1 MNYNKENMKHNI
13 SFWGL
18 SLLLT
23 AMITTSCGKQANTP
37 AKSATHN
44 GAAVENTKIAYVD
57 VDSLMKK
64 YQYCIDYA
72 AILKKKTETI
82 QNTLSS
88 KGLALQKQAAEFQSK
103 VQSGAYTRE
112 QAEQTQNSL
121 QTKQMQLQNLQQSL
135 ASEYEKLQTKYN
147 NALRDSLQGFLK
159 TYNKTYGYTFI
170 ISKAGDNILLADEKY
185 NITEDVLKGLNK
197 RYKPGK
203 EIKNAR

>member
-1 MNYNKENMKHNI
+1 MKHFTSLFGI
-13 SFWGL
+13 SL
-18 SLLLT
+18 MMVT
-23 AMITTSCGKQANTP
+23 IAMTSCVKQQGP
-37 AKSATHN
+37 AKPASKGDAAT
-44 GAAVENTKIAYVD
+44 ENTRIAYVD

-64 YQYCIDYA
+64 YQYCVDYS

-112 QAEQTQNSL
+112 QAESVQTSL
-121 QTKQMQLQNLQQSL
+121 QTKQMQIQNLQQSL
-135 ASEYEKLQTKYN
+135 TTEYEKEQDKYN
-147 NALRDSLQGFLK
+147 NALRDSLRSFLK

-185 NITEDVLKGLNK
+185 DITNDVIKGLNL
-197 RYKPGK
+197 RYTS
-203 EIKNAR
+203 ISSKNKAKK